1 MQQPIYKGEAM
12 LLRWSD
18 NSTNGRTV
26 TFTIED
32 GPDATKEHPFK
43 GLSTGKGGQRF
54 AIVAVPLGEA
64 EHPAFE
70 QPISPSAQECIAQGI
85 TYPQPKPERPK
96 QSWGDMKRSQQ
107 AGILAA
113 DERFQR
119 WLGVRDEDDAAD
131 YIRSEC
137 GLESRRQLDNGMG
150 GKRFDEIVAQF
161 RTATGQM
168 AEQR

>member
-64 EHPAFE
+64 EHPNFE
-70 QPISPSAQECIAQGI
+70 QPKA
-85 TYPQPKPERPK
+85 ERAK
-96 QSWGDMKRSQQ
+96 QSWDSMSRAQQ
-107 AGILAA
+107 AGILCN
-113 DERFQR
+113 DDGFQS
-119 WLGVRDEDDAAD
+119 WLGVRPQAGA
-131 YIRSEC
+131 
-137 GLESRRQLDNGMG
+137 
-150 GKRFDEIVAQF
+150 DEIVADYVRARCGVDSRAKLNTDEKAAAKWDALVSKY
-161 RTATGQM
+161 RTATGQV